1 MLSLKRNRF
10 QYNSFMK
17 IILPFIMSNLIGA
30 NFNNVSNG
38 FGLDIGSRG
47 SGVFLIRQYLDN
59 EKPIGLNLELRF
71 YDIKGENETVFYD
84 YYTGTYQ
91 SISGKSLFLCPLF
104 LGLNYYPFK
113 DKIENNF
120 LPFLT
125 SRAGLV
131 FILDGNDS
139 GSFSQRW
146 SNPTFKISPGGY
158 FGCGIDFKYV
168 SNSYVSASVG
178 YEVLPADPS
187 ISSNL
192 AKGLLIHIAFIR
204 SIR

>member
-1 MLSLKRNRF
+1 M
-10 QYNSFMK
+10 
-17 IILPFIMSNLIGA
+17 
-30 NFNNVSNG
+30 
-38 FGLDIGSRG
+38 
-47 SGVFLIRQYLDN
+47 
-59 EKPIGLNLELRF
+59 
-71 YDIKGENETVFYD
+71 FYD
-84 YYTGTYQ
+84 YYSGTYQ
-91 SISGKSLFLCPLF
+91 SISGKSLFLSPLF

-192 AKGLLIHIAFIR
+192 TKGLLIHVAFIR